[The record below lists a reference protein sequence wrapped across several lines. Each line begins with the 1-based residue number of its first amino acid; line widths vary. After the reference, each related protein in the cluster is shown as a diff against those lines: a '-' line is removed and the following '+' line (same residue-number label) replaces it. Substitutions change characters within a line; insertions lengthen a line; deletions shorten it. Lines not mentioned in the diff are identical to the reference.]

1 VTGDHPRTALA
12 VARQI
17 GLVGESARV
26 IAGSRLARMS
36 AAELQLALEH
46 RELVFARISADQ
58 KRRIVEALKRKGE
71 TVAATGDG
79 VNDAPALRA
88 AHIGIAMGRAGTDV
102 AKAAA
107 DMVLLDDNFASI
119 VAAIEEGRAVFD
131 NIRKFL
137 AYILTSNVPEAV
149 PYIAFVLLGIPLPL
163 TVIQVLAVD
172 LGTDMLPALALGAE
186 APHPGVMQRPPR
198 PRRQRLVDRALAIRA
213 YAWLGV
219 LEAAA
224 AMSAYAAVL
233 WTGGWVFGQPLTGED
248 LLYRQATTACF
259 GAIVLMQVANVW
271 VCRSE
276 REPLLGMQR
285 PPRNRLLLVAIGI
298 ELLTL
303 AAIVWTPWGNA
314 VVGTAPLDPIVW
326 LSVLPFAF
334 VMIVGEELRKR
345 RAAAET
351 RAFTAPGRP
360 S

>member
-1 VTGDHPRTALA
+1 
-12 VARQI
+12 
-17 GLVGESARV
+17 
-26 IAGSRLARMS
+26 
-36 AAELQLALEH
+36 
-46 RELVFARISADQ
+46 
-58 KRRIVEALKRKGE
+58 
-71 TVAATGDG
+71 
-79 VNDAPALRA
+79 VNDAPALRE

-149 PYIAFVLLGIPLPL
+149 PYVSFVLLGIPLPL

-198 PRRQRLVDRALAIRA
+198 PRSQRLVDRALAIRA
-213 YAWLGV
+213 YAWLGG

-224 AMSAYAAVL
+224 AMCAYASVL
-233 WTGGWVFGQPLTGED
+233 WAGGWAFGQPLAGD
-248 LLYRQATTACF
+248 DPLYRQATTACF

-276 REPLLGMQR
+276 REPLIGDLR
-285 PPRNRLLLVAIGI
+285 PPRNRLLLAAVAI

-303 AAIVWTPWGNA
+303 AAIVWTPWGNT
-314 VVGTAPLDPIVW
+314 VVGTAPLDPRAW
-326 LSVLPFAF
+326 LAVIPFAM

-345 RAAAET
+345 HASRRTKPFA
-351 RAFTAPGRP
+351 APGP
-360 S
+360 AS